1 MEARALPDFAPSVH
15 GGFSAGIHTIVAIPS
30 SGASQRINP
39 LLLGDTN
46 LTCVFSRCYYACCR
60 DIDSIEC
67 VHQKRICMLSDSLFI
82 MTAALRLTR
91 KTDHAIMLRHS
102 ADGFLGLGFLAVV
115 PCILVS
121 LRCLR
126 EVRVQLCGCLVVLR
140 NRLTAACAEAVFI

>member
-1 MEARALPDFAPSVH
+1 
-15 GGFSAGIHTIVAIPS
+15 
-30 SGASQRINP
+30 
-39 LLLGDTN
+39 
-46 LTCVFSRCYYACCR
+46 
-60 DIDSIEC
+60 
-67 VHQKRICMLSDSLFI
+67 MLSDSLFI

-121 LRCLR
+121 LRYLR
-126 EVRVQLCGCLVVLR
+126 EVRVQLCRCLVVLR